1 MHQPQLNLHKI
12 FSLSILT
19 ITFLFCSLNLSA
31 QQVKGIIKG
40 HVVIQGDGPAE
51 NVSVTLKDTKYG
63 TITNENGDFILR
75 APEGKYTL
83 VISQIG
89 SKRQETPV
97 EVAGGQTLT
106 LPQFTV
112 NSATNNLQEVSV
124 SSNKVNKF
132 KRSKSQDVAKM
143 PLNNLENPQVY
154 TTVSKELI
162 QEQAVFSADDA
173 IKNSPGITK
182 LWTPT
187 NRTGDGGSYFTLRG
201 FTVQTKLR
209 NGLSGNVSTTIDAA
223 NLEKLEVI
231 KGPSGT
237 LYGSSLVSYGGLI
250 NRVTKK
256 PFDTEGGEIS
266 YSFGSYDFNRA
277 SIDYNTP
284 LGQDKKALLRINSA
298 YSNTG
303 SFQDV
308 GYNKNFVFDPSF
320 SYKVDDRLTLSF
332 EAEINHSTGNTPPIF
347 YFGST
352 IADLGVT
359 RADQLNIDYKR
370 AYQSNDLVQTSDNAN
385 FFAQADYKI
394 SDQWHSQ
401 TNISTTHSSGNGPE
415 PYFYLLAGNNS
426 ISRNVWDVTGNT
438 SSLQVQQNFTGDFK
452 IGKMRNR
459 LVAGLDF
466 LNEKSNIKYTD
477 PNHGTDAF
485 DVINITGPIPAYNN
499 FNKAKVDS
507 LFQNLP
513 IGSSYSRFNN
523 YTYSAYASDVLNITD
538 NLLAM
543 ASLRVDHFVTKSISN
558 PITGTASQAF
568 NQTTLSPKFG
578 LVYQV
583 LKDKVSLFGNYM
595 NGFSNPGYYLAYD
608 AASNSNV
615 SKLFKS
621 EQANQWE
628 GGVKLDLF
636 DGKLSSTI
644 SYYDISVKNKVRADA
659 GHANAN
665 VQDGT
670 QKSKGFEAEVIA
682 NPFKGFNIVAG
693 YAHNNSL
700 MEKSGDYD
708 NGRRP
713 QTAGPVNS
721 ANLWLSYT
729 ITAGEV
735 KGLGAGF
742 GGNYAGDNQVINNS
756 YNGVFTLP
764 SYTVLNTG
772 VFYNKA
778 KYRLALNVNNL
789 TDKKYWVGF
798 TTVNPQMLRQIIGTV
813 TYKF

>member
-1 MHQPQLNLHKI
+1 MTQPQLNFHKL
-12 FSLSILT
+12 FSLSIFAIIL
-19 ITFLFCSLNLSA
+19 LFHSVAIA
-31 QQVKGIIKG
+31 QQSTKGTIKG
-40 HVVIQGDGPAE
+40 HVVIQNDGPAE
-51 NVSVTLKDTKYG
+51 NVSITLKGTKYG
-63 TITNENGDFILR
+63 TVTNEDGDFTLR
-75 APEGKYTL
+75 VPQGKYTL
-83 VISQIG
+83 VISQVG
-89 SKRQETPV
+89 SKSQENSVDLTT
-97 EVAGGQTLT
+97 GQTLT

-112 NSATNNLQEVSV
+112 SKASNNLQEVSI
-124 SSNKVNKF
+124 SGSKVNKF
-132 KRSKSQDVAKM
+132 KAKKSVDVAKM
-143 PLNNLENPQVY
+143 PLSNLENPQVY

-187 NRTGDGGSYFTLRG
+187 NRAGDGGSYFTLRG
-201 FTVQTKLR
+201 FTVQTALR

-223 NLEKLEVI
+223 NLEKLEII

-256 PFDTEGGEIS
+256 PFDTEAGEIS

-284 LGQDKKALLRINSA
+284 LGSDKKALLRINSA
-298 YSNTG
+298 YNNAG

-308 GYNKNFVFDPSF
+308 SYNKNFVFDPSF

-332 EAEINHSTGNTPPIF
+332 EAEINHSTGSTPPIF

-370 AYQSNDLVQTSDNAN
+370 AYQANDLIQTSDNAN
-385 FFAQADYKI
+385 FFAQVDYKI
-394 SDQWHSQ
+394 SDQWRSQ

-438 SSLQVQQNFTGDFK
+438 STLQIQQNFTGDFK
-452 IGKMRNR
+452 IGGLRNR

-466 LNEKSNIKYTD
+466 LNQKSNIKYSD
-477 PNHGTDAF
+477 PNSGSDLF
-485 DVINITGPIPAYNN
+485 DVINLKGAIPNYNY
-499 FNKAKVDS
+499 FNKAKIDS
-507 LFQNLP
+507 LFQNVP
-513 IGSSYSRFNN
+513 VSTSYSRYSN

-543 ASLRVDHFVTKSISN
+543 ASLRVDHFVTKSINDPVS
-558 PITGTASQAF
+558 GTSTQGY

-583 LKDKVSLFGNYM
+583 VKDKVSLFGNYM
-595 NGFSNPGYYLAYD
+595 NGFSNPGYNLAYD

-628 GGVKLDLF
+628 GGVKIDIF

-659 GHANAN
+659 QHANAN
-665 VQDGT
+665 IQDGT

-682 NPFKGFNIVAG
+682 NPFKGFNIIAG

-713 QTAGPVNS
+713 QTAGPANS

-729 ITAGEV
+729 LTSGQV
-735 KGLGAGF
+735 RGLGVGF
-742 GGNYAGDNQVINNS
+742 GGNYSGDNQVINNS

-764 SYTVLNTG
+764 SFTVLNTG
-772 VFYNKA
+772 VFYNKE

-798 TTVNPQMLRQIIGTV
+798 TTVNPQMLRQIIGSIA
-813 TYKF
+813 YKF

>member
-1 MHQPQLNLHKI
+1 MDQSQLSFQKI
-12 FSLSILT
+12 FLLSFFSILLLINT
-19 ITFLFCSLNLSA
+19 IPALA
-31 QQVKGIIKG
+31 QQTKGTIKG
-40 HVVIQGDGPAE
+40 HVGIQGDGPAE
-51 NVSVTLKDTKYG
+51 NVSVSLKGTKYG
-63 TITNENGDFILR
+63 TITNENGDFTLR
-75 APEGKYTL
+75 VPQGTYII
-83 VISQIG
+83 VISQVG
-89 SKRQETPV
+89 SKSQETPV
-97 EVAGGQTLT
+97 ELAAGQTIV
-106 LPQFTV
+106 LPNFTV
-112 NSATNNLQEVSV
+112 NNATNNLQEVSV

-132 KRSKSQDVAKM
+132 KRTKSQDVAKM

-162 QEQAVFSADDA
+162 LEQAVFSADDA

-201 FTVQTKLR
+201 FPVQAKLR
-209 NGLSGNVSTTIDAA
+209 NGLSGNISNAADAA

-237 LYGSSLVSYGGLI
+237 LYGSSLVSYGGLL

-256 PFDTEGGEIS
+256 PFDAEAGEIS
-266 YSFGSYDFNRA
+266 YSFGSYSFNRA

-284 LGQDKKALLRINSA
+284 IDQEKKALLRINSA
-298 YSNTG
+298 YTNAG

-308 GYNKNFVFDPSF
+308 GMNKSFVFDPSF
-320 SYKVDDRLTLSF
+320 SYKVNDRLNLSF
-332 EAEINHSTGNTPPIF
+332 EAEISHTRSTTPPIF

-359 RADQLNIDYKR
+359 RANQLNIDYKR

-401 TNISTTHSSGNGPE
+401 TSISTTHSSGDGPE

-438 SSLQVQQNFTGDFK
+438 NTLQIQQNFTGDFK
-452 IGKMRNR
+452 LGKLRNR
-459 LVAGLDF
+459 IVAGLDF

-477 PNHGTDAF
+477 PNNGSDAF
-485 DVINITGPIPAYNN
+485 DVINITGPIPAYNH

-507 LFQNLP
+507 LFQNVP
-513 IGSSYSRFNN
+513 VTSSYSRYNN

-538 NLLAM
+538 NLLVM
-543 ASLRVDHFVTKSISN
+543 ASLRVDHFVTK
-558 PITGTASQAF
+558 PINDPVSGTSTQGY

-583 LKDKVSLFGNYM
+583 VKDKVSLFGNYM

-608 AASNSNV
+608 AASNSNA

-628 GGVKLDLF
+628 GGVKIDIF

-659 GHANAN
+659 AHANAY

-670 QKSKGFEAEVIA
+670 QKSKGIEAEVIA
-682 NPFKGFNIVAG
+682 NPFKGFNIIAG

-713 QTAGPVNS
+713 QTAGPANS

-729 ITAGEV
+729 LTAGQV
-735 KGLGAGF
+735 KGLGIGF
-742 GGNYAGDNQVINNS
+742 GGNYSGDNQVINNS

-764 SYTVLNTG
+764 SFTVLNTG
-772 VFYNKA
+772 VFYNKE
-778 KYRLALNVNNL
+778 KYRFALNVNNL
-789 TDKKYWVGF
+789 TNKEYWIGY
-798 TTVNPQMLRQIIGTV
+798 TTVSPQMLRQIIGSV
-813 TYKF
+813 AFKF